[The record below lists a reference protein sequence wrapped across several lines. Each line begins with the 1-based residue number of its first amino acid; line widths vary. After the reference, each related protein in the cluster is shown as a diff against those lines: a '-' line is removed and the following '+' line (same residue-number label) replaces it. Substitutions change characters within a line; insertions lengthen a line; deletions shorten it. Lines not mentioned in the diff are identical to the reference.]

1 MLGVI
6 SEGKILVSNL
16 LTRVIMGPLVMYSS
30 SIFDYLGVRFL
41 CSMGSSWIDTTLD
54 RQSASTRRIARDFID

>member
-1 MLGVI
+1 
-6 SEGKILVSNL
+6 
-16 LTRVIMGPLVMYSS
+16 MGPLVMYSS

-54 RQSASTRRIARDFID
+54 RQSASTRTMARDFIDLIIIHISG

>member
-1 MLGVI
+1 MLGVS
-6 SEGKILVSNL
+6 SEGKILVSSL
-16 LTRVIMGPLVMYSS
+16 LTRVIMGPRVMYSS

-54 RQSASTRRIARDFID
+54 RQSASARRMARDLID